1 MKIAEAVKQYRIQ
14 IEVIEGKSPRTV
26 SSYLQD
32 LQKYLNYLDEEG
44 IEDTEEITEGEVED
58 FFYSLNEGY
67 AANSI
72 NRIKVSVRSFH
83 RFLNYRYDLP
93 DPSLNVHVQ
102 KGEKRL
108 PVYASVEEIDRL
120 MAVFGEEPEEIFEH
134 ALLESIYGLGLRVSE
149 CCSLTLS
156 QVNLND
162 GFVKVLGK
170 GSKERLIPIPKRT
183 LQEMRRYA
191 LEVRP
196 LWQKK
201 NNKAFFINHFG
212 RNIYSVFVQRVLKE
226 RCIQADIRKPIT
238 PHKLRHSYATHLLE
252 GGSDLR
258 VIQELLGHSDISTT
272 EIYTHVANKH
282 LRDSYEKFFPLAE
295 KKKEKG

>member
-1 MKIAEAVKQYRIQ
+1 MKLEEAQKQYRIQ

-32 LQKYLNYLDEEG
+32 LQKYLDYLKEEG
-44 IEDTEEITEGEVED
+44 IEDTEQIEEGEVED
-58 FFYSLNEGY
+58 FFYSLNDGY

-83 RFLNYRYDLP
+83 RFLNYRYDLR

-108 PVYASVEEIDRL
+108 PVYATVEEIERL
-120 MAVFGEEPEEIFEH
+120 MSVFGEDPEEIFEH
-134 ALLESIYGLGLRVSE
+134 AVLESIYGLGLRVSE

-183 LQEMRRYA
+183 VEQMRRYA

-196 LWQKK
+196 LWQKRSS
-201 NNKAFFINHFG
+201 KAFFINRFS
-212 RNIYSVFVQRVLKE
+212 RSIYPVFVERMLKE
-226 RCIQADIRKPIT
+226 RCVQADIRKPIT

-258 VIQELLGHSDISTT
+258 VIQELLGHSDIATT

-282 LRDSYEKFFPLAE
+282 LRESYEKFFPLAE
-295 KKKEKG
+295 KKEKK

>member
-1 MKIAEAVKQYRIQ
+1 MKLEEAQKQYRIQ

-32 LQKYLNYLDEEG
+32 LQKYLDYLKEEG
-44 IEDTEEITEGEVED
+44 IEDTEQIEEGEVED
-58 FFYSLNEGY
+58 FFYSLNDGY

-83 RFLNYRYDLP
+83 RFLNYRYDLR

-108 PVYASVEEIDRL
+108 PVYATVEEIERL
-120 MAVFGEEPEEIFEH
+120 MSVFGEDPEEIFEH
-134 ALLESIYGLGLRVSE
+134 AVLESIYGLGLRVSE

-183 LQEMRRYA
+183 VEQMRRYA

-196 LWQKK
+196 LWQKRSS
-201 NNKAFFINHFG
+201 KAFFINRFG
-212 RNIYSVFVQRVLKE
+212 RSIYPVFVERMLKE
-226 RCIQADIRKPIT
+226 RCVQADIRKPIT

-258 VIQELLGHSDISTT
+258 VIQELLGHSDIATT

-282 LRDSYEKFFPLAE
+282 LRESYEKFFPLAE
-295 KKKEKG
+295 KKEKK